1 MSGLRRVWFP
11 AALAVFVLLHLLVA
25 VPSLVELRLWEDEAF
40 NLTVPLNLLRGL
52 GYTSDGTLSGSHLA
66 PFDPRISTGPVVLLP
81 VTAALITGAD
91 MVLAGR
97 SVMLLFYAAFLA
109 GLWLV
114 GRRIG
119 GRWAGLVAMMV
130 PLALDTNLRPS
141 PLQGPA
147 DILGEIPAAALL
159 VFALATF
166 RSRPWLAGLF
176 LGLAVQS
183 KTIALLA
190 VPALLLAVFFSE
202 PDQSLL
208 QRLRR
213 VLPTLGTAVIPT
225 ALFELWKLIA
235 LGPAGYRR
243 NTHQFVDFLFSGGQT
258 GVSARPVEK
267 LTALLLDWRLPLAAM
282 ALIAVTAIAVGVC
295 AVAVLRR
302 GGALPDAV
310 GARTP
315 RRDLAVLLGAS
326 VLGLL
331 TWVGWWLTSTHT
343 PVWIRHPSPGLF
355 TFVPVLAAFLVLAF
369 QILAG
374 VPRAWVRALSVAGAG
389 ALSVVLLF
397 QAGSHVVEARGS
409 AGETLTDQRRAAAD
423 IAALHEEW
431 LAGEWGITV
440 SATVMSGAHAAL
452 VDAPDVKALPRI
464 WTEYNKPEARGTTF
478 EDWLRSHCGPTLL
491 ITGPYLVCEAP
502 D

>member
-1 MSGLRRVWFP
+1 VSGLRRLWFP
-11 AALAVFVLLHLLVA
+11 AAVAVVVLVHLLVA
-25 VPSLVELRLWEDEAF
+25 VPSLLELRLWEDEAF

-52 GYTSDGTLSGSHLA
+52 GYTSDGTLSGSQLT

-81 VTAALITGAD
+81 VTAALATGAD

-97 SVMLLFYAAFLA
+97 SVTLLFYAALLA

-130 PLALDTNLRPS
+130 PLALDTNVRPS

-176 LGLAVQS
+176 LGLALQS

-190 VPALLLAVFFSE
+190 VPALLLTVFFSE
-202 PDQSLL
+202 PGQSLL

-213 VLPTLGTAVIPT
+213 VLPAVATAAIPT

-243 NTHQFVDFLFSGGQT
+243 NTHLFLDFLFSGGQS
-258 GVSARPVEK
+258 GVSATPLEK
-267 LTALLLDWRLPLAAM
+267 LTALLSDWRLPFAVT
-282 ALIAVTAIAVGVC
+282 ALIAVTAIVVGAC

-302 GGALPDAV
+302 GGALP
-310 GARTP
+310 GAAGAGTH

-374 VPRAWVRALSVAGAG
+374 VPRTWVRALSVVGAG

-409 AGETLTDQRRAAAD
+409 AEETLTDQRLAAAD

-431 LAGEWGITV
+431 LAGEWGTTV

-452 VDAPDVKALPRI
+452 VDAPDVQALPRI
-464 WTEYNKPEARGTTF
+464 WTDYNKPEAMGTTS
-478 EDWLRSHCGPTLL
+478 EDWLRSHCGRERLV
-491 ITGPYLVCEAP
+491 TGPYVVCDAR
-502 D
+502 